1 MSFRP
6 NYNQQRADRNRVK
19 EAKKAEK
26 LRRQQEEV
34 AERRAAA
41 EGTAEKDADTT
52 A

>member
-26 LRRQQEEV
+26 LRRQQGEV

-41 EGTAEKDADTT
+41 EGATEKDADPT